1 MKTSWMVAV
10 GAIVVLATVA
20 VVAHQRSARLEQR
33 LGSERARWTA
43 EKAEL
48 EELAERTRAP
58 APPGA
63 PVSTALSP
71 QEILARLQRLSAGGN
86 PTRNLQLAIYW
97 LEELTRHGP
106 AALPAIRAFLA
117 TQQDLDLDVAWYERG
132 KGWRDRLPGDFVAP
146 PSLRFGLFGAV
157 RQVGGVPAQT
167 LLAEALAS
175 NRRGVEL
182 AYLTR
187 VLHETTPNTYREAA
201 LATARQLL
209 AGAASARIASPLD
222 RNHREHLLSVLAFYG
237 DQSYVAQAQAQLIR
251 PEGID
256 RSALEYLRRT
266 LGVRSVA
273 IAAQAFQDQ
282 RLVEPARREPLA
294 RLALTYVPGD
304 PEATSLWKKAI
315 NDPATPRGQRQ
326 DLIEDLNDH
335 GFPDPKH
342 LTQGDL
348 PLIES
353 RLALIDQLAPAA
365 TDPVNAA
372 AFKEAQK
379 DLQKM
384 KQYLEGNGPPP
395 Q

>member
-1 MKTSWMVAV
+1 MKTSWMVAA
-10 GAIVVLATVA
+10 GTIVALATAA
-20 VVAHQRSARLEQR
+20 VISHRRSVRLEQR
-33 LGSERARWTA
+33 LGSERAQWSA

-48 EELAERTRAP
+48 EELAERAQVPALPRAAP
-58 APPGA
+58 AA
-63 PVSTALSP
+63 ALTP
-71 QEILARLQRLSAGGN
+71 REILARLQRLSAGGN

-106 AALPAIRAFLA
+106 AALPPIRAFLA
-117 TQQDLDLDVAWYERG
+117 THQDLDLDVGWYERG

-146 PSLRFGLFGAV
+146 PSLRFGLYGAV
-157 RQVGGVPAQT
+157 RQVGGGPAQA

-175 NRRGVEL
+175 NRRGVEV

-187 VLHETTPNTYREAA
+187 VLHEATPNTYREVAV
-201 LATARQLL
+201 ATARQLL
-209 AGAASARIASPLD
+209 AGAAGARFSSPLD
-222 RNHREHLLSVLAFYG
+222 RYHWEHLLSVLAFYG
-237 DQSYVAQAQAQLIR
+237 DQSYVAQAQTQLIK

-256 RSALEYLRRT
+256 KAALEYLRRT

-282 RLVEPARREPLA
+282 RLQEPARREPLA

-315 NDPATPRGQRQ
+315 NDPATPKGQRQ

-353 RLALIDQLAPAA
+353 RLALIEQLAPG
-365 TDPVNAA
+365 TNDPVNVA

-379 DLQKM
+379 DLQQM
-384 KQYLEGNGPPP
+384 KKYLEGNGPAP